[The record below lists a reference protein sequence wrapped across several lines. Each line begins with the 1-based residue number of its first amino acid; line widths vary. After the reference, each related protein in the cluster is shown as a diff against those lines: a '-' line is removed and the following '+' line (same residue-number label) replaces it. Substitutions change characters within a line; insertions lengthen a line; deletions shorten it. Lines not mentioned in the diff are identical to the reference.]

1 MNIFKSSKK
10 NTFTRLVVLGVIV
23 ALAISCKSSPD
34 IVVQTMKMQMPDGAK
49 VFTEELLPGEI
60 TETKIEHIAYAGPT
74 VQNIALS
81 DENVDMFLFIKG
93 NGTLKTDTSSFNLV
107 AESIAIPM
115 AFKQVTIE
123 VNEGEELHFVRF
135 TKKLSVQDI
144 EDLKAF
150 PDENKYDIFY
160 TKFSDCEPYT
170 EKIKSPNTVSRTVLP
185 EDIIPRVA
193 LGTVEAPGPDEV
205 GAHEHAMLDQLF
217 LGLTNNDIV
226 VHADGKSA
234 GFKEYSLL
242 HIPIGSTHWVTVGE
256 NKKMYYM
263 WMDFFL
269 TKEGQ
274 EWLKTHKPISKD
286 KKDY

>member
-1 MNIFKSSKK
+1 MQLQN
-10 NTFTRLVVLGVIV
+10 GV
-23 ALAISCKSSPD
+23 D
-34 IVVQTMKMQMPDGAK
+34 

-60 TETKIEHIAYAGPT
+60 ADLQIEHVAYAGPT

-81 DENVDMFLFIKG
+81 AGNVDMFLFIKG
-93 NGTLKTDTSSFNLV
+93 NGTLKTDTTSFDLV

-115 AFKQVTIE
+115 AYKEIRIE
-123 VNEGEELHFVRF
+123 VQDGEELHFVRF
-135 TKKLSVQDI
+135 TKKLSTQDI

-150 PDENKYDIFY
+150 PAENKYDIFF

-185 EDIIPRVA
+185 ENIIPRVA
-193 LGTVEAPGPDEV
+193 LGTVEAPGPDAV

-217 LGLTNNDIV
+217 LGLTDNDIV
-226 VHADGKSA
+226 VHADGASA
-234 GFKEYSLL
+234 VLKEYSLL
-242 HIPIGSTHWVTVGE
+242 HIPLGSSHGVTVGE